1 MDSLSL
7 AFLGHMVGDYIF
19 QTDWMAENKK
29 YKTLPCAIHSAIWS
43 ACVVLFA
50 GWGWLAFLILFAIH
64 FTQDRTTLVRKWMK
78 FIGQD
83 HFATGPY
90 APWSM
95 VIIDNT
101 FHLLQIWAIWKLI
114 GMGILS

>member
-1 MDSLSL
+1 MEPLFL
-7 AFLGHMVGDYIF
+7 AFLGHLVGDYIF

-29 YKTLPCAIHSAIWS
+29 LHTFPCLVHSLIWA

-50 GWGWLAFLILFAIH
+50 GWWNWLPFLGLFAIH
-64 FTQDRTTLVRKWMK
+64 FLQDRTYMVRSWMHL
-78 FIGQD
+78 IGQD
-83 HFATGPY
+83 RFATGPY

-101 FHLLQIWAIWKLI
+101 FHLLQIWLVWQFLVWR
-114 GMGILS
+114 G